1 MNRFSISD
9 IENLCGIKAHTLR
22 MWEQRYGI
30 SRPQRQPRHHRI
42 YSGEDL
48 KDLLRI
54 AFLYHHKYKISKIA
68 KLSKEEIQQEVDSIS
83 DRDYHYPLFI
93 NRMIDASLGFD
104 SENFEK
110 TVNKLISRF
119 GMEKCIEEVFIPF
132 LHRIGLLWLTDHVI
146 PAQEHFASQ
155 IIRKKIL
162 VAIDE
167 LPLAE
172 NSSYHMALLTPPGEQ
187 HEIPLLI
194 AHYYLR
200 RQHIR
205 TAYFGTCIAADT
217 LKSYDSRFPLT
228 HIYMHVITKLAGQN
242 LPDIIQQFCYEFPDK
257 KILVSGPATGCI
269 QHQPA
274 NLRIIR
280 SIEEIKNITTIPAC
294 AG

>member
-9 IENLCGIKAHTLR
+9 IENLCDIKAHTLR

-30 SRPQRQPRHHRI
+30 VQSKRQPGHHRI

-68 KLSKEEIQQEVDSIS
+68 KLSKEEIQQEVDSICAQ
-83 DRDYHYPLFI
+83 DYNYPLFI
-93 NRMIDASLGFD
+93 NRMIDASLDFD
-104 SENFEK
+104 SEKFEK
-110 TVNKLISRF
+110 TITKLISRF
-119 GMEKCIEEVFIPF
+119 GIDKCIEEVFIPF
-132 LHRIGLLWLTDHVI
+132 LHRIGLLWLTNHVI

-155 IIRKKIL
+155 IIRKKML
-162 VAIDE
+162 AAIDA
-167 LPLAE
+167 LPLAA
-172 NSSYHMALLTPPGEQ
+172 NSSYHIALLTPPGEQ
-187 HEIPLLI
+187 HEIPLLF

-205 TAYFGTCIAADT
+205 TAYFGTGIFPKT

-228 HIYMHVITKLAGQN
+228 HIYMHVISKLSGQH
-242 LPDIIQQFCYEFPDK
+242 LPEMIEQFCHEFPDK
-257 KILVSGPATGCI
+257 KILVSGPAARCM

-280 SIEEIKNITTIPAC
+280 SMDEIKNITTIPAFT
-294 AG
+294 G